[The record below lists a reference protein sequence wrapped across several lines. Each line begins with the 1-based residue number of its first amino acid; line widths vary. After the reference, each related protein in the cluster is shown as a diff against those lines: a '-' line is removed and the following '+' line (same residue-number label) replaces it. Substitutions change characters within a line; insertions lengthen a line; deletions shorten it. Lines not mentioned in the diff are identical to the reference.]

1 MPEGS
6 LSDTYSFSVRYITA
20 FLHFGIL
27 DSTSALCLGVILNS
41 ESINKKQK
49 VVKSMDYIDQGK
61 DTVCIMKAEIRRQS
75 PLKRCEES
83 IYGNTMLGKS

>member
-27 DSTSALCLGVILNS
+27 DSPSALCSGVILNS

-49 VVKSMDYIDQGK
+49 VVK
-61 DTVCIMKAEIRRQS
+61 IMALHRPRKGHS
-75 PLKRCEES
+75 LYYES
-83 IYGNTMLGKS
+83 